1 MWCVPTLDAEYI
13 EHMEDVLNVLA
24 RPYDAREPVV
34 TFDERPV
41 ALRGASRPG
50 RPMAAGHIA
59 REDYEYVRT
68 GTANIY
74 CIVEPNAGRHVT
86 HATRDRKAPR
96 FVAALQRIARRY
108 PTAKTIHLIMDNL
121 NLHGPGSLFSTLGP
135 VQGAALW
142 ARFTPHYT
150 PKHGSWLNPAEIEAS
165 LWSRECHGR
174 DRVDTFEA
182 LRDRTRA
189 WTARADR
196 ARRKIIWRFTTAKA
210 RRVFRYKKWK
220 AEHYVAVEALVQ

>member
-24 RPYDAREPVV
+24 CPYDAREPVV

-121 NLHGPGSLFSTLGP
+121 NLHGPGSL
-135 VQGAALW
+135 VQHAGTCAGRCAVGAVSAALYAQ
-142 ARFTPHYT
+142 ARELVDPGRNRSQSLV
-150 PKHGSWLNPAEIEAS
+150 PRVSWPGSCRHVRGPP
-165 LWSRECHGR
+165 
-174 DRVDTFEA
+174 
-182 LRDRTRA
+182 
-189 WTARADR
+189 
-196 ARRKIIWRFTTAKA
+196 
-210 RRVFRYKKWK
+210 
-220 AEHYVAVEALVQ
+220 